1 MSECGAVLALP
12 QREAPAITTV
22 AFRVADWAA
31 CRGAGP
37 DKIEWFTA
45 PAAAPAAAGAAT
57 ALPAMLRR
65 RVSAIG
71 QKAFAAA
78 LRLSPG
84 ADDRFIFCSRHG
96 EYRRT
101 QSLLQALAMREPA
114 SPADF
119 SLSVHHALAGL
130 LSIVRTNSAGH
141 TAVAAGSDSLAFG
154 LIEAATCLAAGSDK
168 QVLLVYFDEPLPED
182 YAEFCEEED
191 AFAAAFLLTPARG
204 LTGDILLSLEPADRN
219 LPRRSATGQAA
230 DFVRFLASGEVGA
243 VSCGSRGQWRW
254 RRADG

>member
-1 MSECGAVLALP
+1 MSEGGAVLALP
-12 QREAPAITTV
+12 QREAPPITAV

-31 CRGAGP
+31 CHVAGP
-37 DKIEWFTA
+37 DQIEWFT
-45 PAAAPAAAGAAT
+45 AAPAAAGAAS
-57 ALPAMLRR
+57 APPAMLRR
-65 RVSAIG
+65 RVSGIG

-84 ADDRFIFCSRHG
+84 ADDRFIVCSRHG

-101 QSLLQALAMREPA
+101 LSLLQALAAREPA

-130 LSIVRTNSAGH
+130 LSIVRANSAGH

-182 YAEFCEEED
+182 YAKFCEED

-204 LTGDILLSLEPADRN
+204 STGDVLLSLEPADRN
-219 LPRRSATGQAA
+219 RPRRSATGQAA
-230 DFVRFLASGEVGA
+230 DFVRFLASGEIGA
-243 VSCGSRGQWRW
+243 ESRGSRGQWRW

>member
-1 MSECGAVLALP
+1 MSEGGAALVLP
-12 QREAPAITTV
+12 QRETPPITGV
-22 AFRVADWAA
+22 AFRVAEWAA
-31 CRGAGP
+31 CRIAGP
-37 DKIEWFTA
+37 EEIEWFAA
-45 PAAAPAAAGAAT
+45 PAAAPAAVGAAT

-78 LRLSPG
+78 LRLSPR

-101 QSLLQALAMREPA
+101 QSLLEALAMREPA

-130 LSIVRTNSAGH
+130 LSIARTNGAGH
-141 TAVAAGSDSLAFG
+141 TAVAAGSDSFAFG
-154 LIEAATCLAAGSDK
+154 LIEAAMCVAAGGDK

-182 YAEFCEEED
+182 YAEFCEEEE
-191 AFAAAFLLTPARG
+191 AFAAALVLTPARG
-204 LTGDILLSLEPADRN
+204 AIGDILLSLEPADRQ

-230 DFVRFLASGEVGA
+230 DFVRFLGSGDIGA
-243 VSCGSRGQWRW
+243 VSRGSRGQWRW
-254 RRADG
+254 RRAGG

>member
-1 MSECGAVLALP
+1 MSEGGAVLALP
-12 QREAPAITTV
+12 QRKAPSMMGV

-31 CRGAGP
+31 CRVAGP
-37 DKIEWFTA
+37 DHVEWFTT
-45 PAAAPAAAGAAT
+45 PAAESAAADAAT
-57 ALPAMLRR
+57 ALPALLRR

-101 QSLLQALAMREPA
+101 QSLLEALALREPA

-130 LSIVRTNSAGH
+130 LSIALTNSAGH

-154 LIEAATCLAAGSDK
+154 LIEAAACLAAGGDK

-182 YAEFCEEED
+182 YAAFCEEED
-191 AFAAAFLLTPARG
+191 AFAAAFLLTPAG
-204 LTGDILLSLEPADRN
+204 GSSGDILLSLEPADRT

-230 DFVRFLASGEVGA
+230 DFVRFLCSGDIDA
-243 VSCGSRGQWRW
+243 VSSGSRGQWHW

>member
-1 MSECGAVLALP
+1 MSEGGAVLALP
-12 QREAPAITTV
+12 QREAPPMTGV

-31 CRGAGP
+31 CRVAGP
-37 DKIEWFTA
+37 DEIEWLTA
-45 PAAAPAAAGAAT
+45 PAAEPAASSAAT

-84 ADDRFIFCSRHG
+84 ASDRFIFCSRHG

-101 QSLLQALAMREPA
+101 QSLLQALAMREPV

-130 LSIVRTNSAGH
+130 LSIARTNGSGH

-154 LIEAATCLAAGSDK
+154 LIEAATCLAAGGDK

-191 AFAAAFLLTPARG
+191 AFAAAFLLTSARG
-204 LTGDILLSLEPADRN
+204 STGDIQLSVEPADPT

-230 DFVRFLASGEVGA
+230 DFVRFLGSGDIAA
-243 VSCGSRGQWRW
+243 VSRGSRGQWRW
-254 RRADG
+254 RRAGG

>member
-1 MSECGAVLALP
+1 MSEGGAVLALP
-12 QREAPAITTV
+12 QREAPPIAAV

-31 CRGAGP
+31 CRVAGL
-37 DKIEWFTA
+37 DEIEWLTA
-45 PAAAPAAAGAAT
+45 PTAEPASSSAAT
-57 ALPAMLRR
+57 ALSAMLRR

-84 ADDRFIFCSRHG
+84 VSDRFIFCSRHG

-101 QSLLQALAMREPA
+101 QSLLQALALREPV

-130 LSIVRTNSAGH
+130 LSIARTNSAGH

-154 LIEAATCLAAGSDK
+154 LIEAATCLAAGGDT

-182 YAEFCEEED
+182 YARFCEEED
-191 AFAAAFLLTPARG
+191 AFVAAILLTPARG
-204 LTGDILLSLEPADRN
+204 STGDILLSLEPADRD
-219 LPRRSATGQAA
+219 LPRRTATGQAA
-230 DFVRFLASGEVGA
+230 DFIRFLASGEASA
-243 VSCGSRGQWRW
+243 VSRGSRGQWRW